1 MTRHKQQATD
11 PASCTQCAPPQ
22 DRVVEQ
28 PHKKV
33 LTNRVRRI
41 EGQVG
46 GVLNMIEND
55 RYCVDILTQIS
66 AVKSALDGVA
76 IQILSSHAKGCV
88 RKAVQEDGGE
98 ETMEELL
105 GIIRKLIRQV

>member
-1 MTRHKQQATD
+1 MTKDKQQVTD
-11 PASCTQCAPPQ
+11 PAACTQCVPQ
-22 DRVVEQ
+22 HDRVVEQ
-28 PHKKV
+28 PHKKA
-33 LTNRVRRI
+33 LLNRVRRI

-46 GVLNMIEND
+46 GVMNMIEND

-66 AVKSALDGVA
+66 AIKSAFDGVA

-105 GIIRKLIRQV
+105 GIIRKLIR